1 MCRSQLSFIC
11 VVRTFGREECAGVV
25 YNALLI
31 ILVVENV
38 LLSLS
43 IEWNSIRLG
52 GLAHG
57 IVTKTTQNSV
67 RGWGDWKWGL
77 ISVKS
82 LKIDIAERTR
92 SSESLLLKMTYINIF
107 AENHKKNKEILSENV
122 SRQIMTS
129 LGHMTSFDRPSCQ
142 DVGCFIHNM

>member
-1 MCRSQLSFIC
+1 MEFDKTRWSCP
-11 VVRTFGREECAGVV
+11 
-25 YNALLI
+25 
-31 ILVVENV
+31 
-38 LLSLS
+38 
-43 IEWNSIRLG
+43 WNSDQNYTKLSQGLG
-52 GLAHG
+52 GLELGAD
-57 IVTKTTQNSV
+57 IRTK
-67 RGWGDWKWGL
+67 
-77 ISVKS
+77 VKS